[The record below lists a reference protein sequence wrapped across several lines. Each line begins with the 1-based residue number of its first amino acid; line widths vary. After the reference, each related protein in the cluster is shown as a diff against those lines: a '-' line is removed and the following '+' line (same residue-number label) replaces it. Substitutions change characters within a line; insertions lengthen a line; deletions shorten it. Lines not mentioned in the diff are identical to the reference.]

1 MPELDSESPLQEL
14 LESNVDADPIKQ
26 FAKWFGEAEAAG
38 LKLPNAMT
46 LATATKDGEP
56 SARMVLLKGFDDEGF
71 VFFTN
76 YGSRKGRELDEN
88 PRAALVFY
96 WTEFDRQVRIT
107 GSVEKV
113 SRAES
118 ENYFHTRPVDSQLGA
133 WVSKQSRVIGS
144 REILEEKMRELMA
157 QYEGGE
163 VPLPPYWGGY
173 RLAPASIEFWQN
185 RMGRLHDRLRYTLQQ
200 DGEWL
205 LERLAPWALPTAGRE
220 SGFHVA

>member
-1 MPELDSESPLQEL
+1 MPELDSEYQLPEL
-14 LESNVDADPIKQ
+14 IESQIDPDPIKQ
-26 FAKWFGEAEAAG
+26 FAKWYTDAEAAG

-56 SARMVLLKGFDDEGF
+56 SARMVLLKGFDAEGF

-76 YGSRKGRELDEN
+76 YESRKGRELDEN

-96 WTEFDRQVRIT
+96 WPEFDRQVRIT
-107 GSVEKV
+107 GSIEKV

-118 ENYFHTRPVDSQLGA
+118 ESYFHTRPVDSQLSA
-133 WVSKQSRVIGS
+133 WASAQSRVISS
-144 REILEEKMRELMA
+144 REVLEEKMRELMV

-163 VPLPPYWGGY
+163 VPLPPHWGGY

-185 RMGRLHDRLRYTLQQ
+185 RQSRLHDRLQYTLQQ
-200 DGEWL
+200 NGEWL
-205 LERLAPWALPTAGRE
+205 IERLSP
-220 SGFHVA
+220 

>member
-1 MPELDSESPLQEL
+1 MRKKETDFMPKLDSESLLPEL
-14 LESNVDADPIKQ
+14 IESNIDPDPIKQ

-38 LKLPNAMT
+38 VKLPNAMT

-56 SARMVLLKGFDDEGF
+56 SARMVLLKGFDNEGF

-76 YGSRKGRELDEN
+76 YESRKGREMDEN

-107 GSVEKV
+107 GGIEKV

-118 ENYFHTRPVDSQLGA
+118 ESYFHTRPIDSQLGA
-133 WVSKQSRVIGS
+133 WASNQSQVISS
-144 REILEEKMRELMA
+144 REVLEEKMRELMA

-185 RMGRLHDRLRYTLQQ
+185 RLGRLHDRLRYTLQQ
-200 DGEWL
+200 NGEWL
-205 LERLAPWALPTAGRE
+205 VERLSP
-220 SGFHVA
+220 

>member
-1 MPELDSESPLQEL
+1 MLELDSEYQLPEL
-14 LESNVDADPIKQ
+14 IESNIDPDPIKQ
-26 FAKWFGEAEAAG
+26 FAKWYGEAEAAG
-38 LKLPNAMT
+38 VKLPNAMT

-76 YGSRKGRELDEN
+76 YESRKGRELDEN

-96 WTEFDRQVRIT
+96 WSEFDRQVRIA
-107 GSVEKV
+107 GGIEKV

-118 ENYFHTRPVDSQLGA
+118 EDYFHTRPVDSQLSA
-133 WVSKQSRVIGS
+133 WASDQSRVISS
-144 REILEEKMRELMA
+144 REVLEEKMRELIV

-163 VPLPPYWGGY
+163 VPLPPHWGGY

-185 RMGRLHDRLRYTLQQ
+185 RPGRLHDRLRYVLQQ
-200 DGEWL
+200 NGEWL
-205 LERLAPWALPTAGRE
+205 VERLSP
-220 SGFHVA
+220 